1 MNKAYTSYVPINQKW
16 AKQIPS
22 HWDARRMKAVFAMR
36 KERNNPIVTENI
48 LSLTAK
54 QGVVPY
60 AEKEGTGGNKPK
72 SDLTQ
77 YNVCHENDLLVNCM
91 NVVSGAAGVSRYY
104 GAISP
109 VYYAF
114 YPHKDENIWYYHYIF
129 RLLPFQRSLV
139 GLGKGILMHESEDG
153 TLTSVR
159 MRISM
164 DYLGNV
170 LLPVPPREEQ
180 DQIVQFLD
188 WKVSGINKLI
198 AVKQKQIATL
208 KEFMQAEIEEQL
220 YAYPV
225 VSVVRLKQ
233 LGTFFKGGGFSR
245 DNLVEDEDYPAILY
259 GDIYTQYEYKT
270 SIITHHIDG
279 NAYSTSRKISKGDI
293 VMAGTGETKDEIG
306 KSILYM
312 GEQIVA
318 VGGDVIVF
326 HPNEGTN
333 VEYLLYQ
340 LYSQASLKHRYING
354 KGDIIVHIYPTA
366 LGNTI
371 ITLPG
376 EAEQNKAV
384 ARINKIIDQVNKAIT
399 VLTDEISVL
408 REYRVRLVADTV
420 TGKIDVRGIEIPE
433 YEFVDEDND
442 NVDENLEQGADE
454 PPEEE

>member
-1 MNKAYTSYVPINQKW
+1 MYALAMEKSICGCVDLPLLSVYLDVGVIPFSAKTEKRTNVTSKDLSKYQRVDCGDFVLNNQQAWRGSVGISFDTGIVSPAYIVLSMN
-16 AKQIPS
+16 
-22 HWDARRMKAVFAMR
+22 D
-36 KERNNPIVTENI
+36 I
-48 LSLTAK
+48 L
-54 QGVVPY
+54 
-60 AEKEGTGGNKPK
+60 N
-72 SDLTQ
+72 
-77 YNVCHENDLLVNCM
+77 
-91 NVVSGAAGVSRYY
+91 SRYANY
-104 GAISP
+104 LLRSRIMVDQYLINSKSVGSIQR
-109 VYYAF
+109 
-114 YPHKDENIWYYHYIF
+114 NIYWPALK
-129 RLLPFQRSLV
+129 RA
-139 GLGKGILMHESEDG
+139 
-153 TLTSVR
+153 SV
-159 MRISM
+159 
-164 DYLGNV
+164 
-170 LLPVPPREEQ
+170 PVPPRDEQ
-180 DQIVQFLD
+180 DQIVRFLD

-340 LYSQASLKHRYING
+340 LYSQAALKHRYING

-376 EAEQNKAV
+376 EADQNKVV
-384 ARINKIIDQVNKAIT
+384 AIINEIIDQVKKAIT

>member
-1 MNKAYTSYVPINQKW
+1 MSGYENYTLSPVPWIKQMPGHWRLVRGKNLYQKMQRPTSDTDEVVTCFRDGTVTLRKNRRTTGFTESLKEIGYQGIRKGDLVIHVMDAFAGSIGVSDSDGKGTPVYSVCQAKGNSNNQYY
-16 AKQIPS
+16 ALLLREM
-22 HWDARRMKAVFAMR
+22 ARSGYIQSLYRGIRERSSDFRFEVFA
-36 KERNNPIVTENI
+36 
-48 LSLTAK
+48 A
-54 QGVVPY
+54 Q
-60 AEKEGTGGNKPK
+60 
-72 SDLTQ
+72 
-77 YNVCHENDLLVNCM
+77 
-91 NVVSGAAGVSRYY
+91 
-104 GAISP
+104 
-109 VYYAF
+109 F
-114 YPHKDENIWYYHYIF
+114 Y
-129 RLLPFQRSLV
+129 
-139 GLGKGILMHESEDG
+139 
-153 TLTSVR
+153 
-159 MRISM
+159 
-164 DYLGNV
+164 
-170 LLPVPPREEQ
+170 PVPPREEQ
-180 DQIVQFLD
+180 DQIVRFLD

-208 KEFMQAEIEEQL
+208 KEFMQAEIEKQL
-220 YAYPV
+220 CAYPV

-245 DNLVEDEDYPAILY
+245 DNLVEDEEYPAILY

-279 NAYSTSRKISKGDI
+279 TAYSASRKILKGDI

-312 GEQIVA
+312 GDQIVA
-318 VGGDVIVF
+318 AGGDVIVF
-326 HPNEGTN
+326 HPNGGIN

-340 LYSQASLKHRYING
+340 LYSQAALKHRYING

-376 EAEQNKAV
+376 EADQNKVV
-384 ARINKIIDQVNKAIT
+384 AIINEIIDQVKKAIA

-433 YEFVDEDND
+433 YEFVDEDTDTGNED
-442 NVDENLEQGADE
+442 GS
-454 PPEEE
+454 EEETEEQED

>member
-1 MNKAYTSYVPINQKW
+1 MSKYQSYTAYASLWNKSF
-16 AKQIPS
+16 PS
-22 HWDARRMKAVFAMR
+22 HWSVLPMYALA
-36 KERNNPIVTENI
+36 KEKSICGCVDLPL
-48 LSLTAK
+48 LSVYLDVGVIPFSAK
-54 QGVVPY
+54 
-60 AEKEGTGGNKPK
+60 AEKRTNVTSKDLSKYQRVDCGDFVLNNQQAWRGSVGISFDTGIVSPAYIVL
-72 SDLTQ
+72 SM
-77 YNVCHENDLLVNCM
+77 NDMLN
-91 NVVSGAAGVSRYY
+91 SRYANY
-104 GAISP
+104 LLRSRIMVDQYLINSKSVGSIQR
-109 VYYAF
+109 
-114 YPHKDENIWYYHYIF
+114 NIYWPALK
-129 RLLPFQRSLV
+129 R
-139 GLGKGILMHESEDG
+139 
-153 TLTSVR
+153 TSV
-159 MRISM
+159 
-164 DYLGNV
+164 
-170 LLPVPPREEQ
+170 PVPPREEQ
-180 DQIVQFLD
+180 DQIVRFLD
-188 WKVSGINKLI
+188 WKVSSINKLI

-371 ITLPG
+371 ITLPR
-376 EAEQNKAV
+376 EADQNKAV
-384 ARINKIIDQVNKAIT
+384 ARINEIIDQVNKAIT
-399 VLTDEISVL
+399 VLTDEIYVL

-433 YEFVDEDND
+433 YEFVDEDTDTENED
-442 NVDENLEQGADE
+442 DSEEKTDEQED
-454 PPEEE
+454 

>member
-1 MNKAYTSYVPINQKW
+1 MSGYENYTLSPVPWIKQMPGHWGLVRGKNLYQKMQRPTSDTDEVVTCFRDGTVTLRKNRRTTGFTESLKEIGYQGIRKGDLVIHVMDAFAGSIGVSDSDGKGTPVYSVCQAKGNSNNQYY
-16 AKQIPS
+16 ALLLREM
-22 HWDARRMKAVFAMR
+22 ARSGYIQSLYRGIRERSSDFRFEVFA
-36 KERNNPIVTENI
+36 
-48 LSLTAK
+48 A
-54 QGVVPY
+54 Q
-60 AEKEGTGGNKPK
+60 
-72 SDLTQ
+72 
-77 YNVCHENDLLVNCM
+77 
-91 NVVSGAAGVSRYY
+91 
-104 GAISP
+104 
-109 VYYAF
+109 F
-114 YPHKDENIWYYHYIF
+114 Y
-129 RLLPFQRSLV
+129 
-139 GLGKGILMHESEDG
+139 
-153 TLTSVR
+153 
-159 MRISM
+159 
-164 DYLGNV
+164 
-170 LLPVPPREEQ
+170 PVPPREEQ
-180 DQIVQFLD
+180 DQIVRFLD

-208 KEFMQAEIEEQL
+208 KEFMQAEIEKQL
-220 YAYPV
+220 CAYPV

-245 DNLVEDEDYPAILY
+245 DNLVEDEEYPAILY

-279 NAYSTSRKISKGDI
+279 TAYSASRKILKGDI

-312 GEQIVA
+312 GDQIVA
-318 VGGDVIVF
+318 AGGDVIVF
-326 HPNEGTN
+326 HPNGGIN

-340 LYSQASLKHRYING
+340 LYSQAALKHRYING

-376 EAEQNKAV
+376 EADQNKVV
-384 ARINKIIDQVNKAIT
+384 AIINEIIDQVKKAIA

-433 YEFVDEDND
+433 YEFVDEDTDTGNED
-442 NVDENLEQGADE
+442 GS
-454 PPEEE
+454 EEETEEQED

>member
-1 MNKAYTSYVPINQKW
+1 
-16 AKQIPS
+16 
-22 HWDARRMKAVFAMR
+22 
-36 KERNNPIVTENI
+36 
-48 LSLTAK
+48 
-54 QGVVPY
+54 
-60 AEKEGTGGNKPK
+60 
-72 SDLTQ
+72 
-77 YNVCHENDLLVNCM
+77 
-91 NVVSGAAGVSRYY
+91 
-104 GAISP
+104 
-109 VYYAF
+109 
-114 YPHKDENIWYYHYIF
+114 
-129 RLLPFQRSLV
+129 
-139 GLGKGILMHESEDG
+139 MHESEDG

-198 AVKQKQIATL
+198 AVKQKQIVTL

-233 LGTFFKGGGFSR
+233 LGTFFKGSGFSR

-376 EAEQNKAV
+376 EADQNKAV
-384 ARINKIIDQVNKAIT
+384 ARINEIIDQVNKTIT
-399 VLTDEISVL
+399 VLKDEISVL

-433 YEFVDEDND
+433 YEFADEDND

>member
-1 MNKAYTSYVPINQKW
+1 
-16 AKQIPS
+16 
-22 HWDARRMKAVFAMR
+22 
-36 KERNNPIVTENI
+36 
-48 LSLTAK
+48 
-54 QGVVPY
+54 
-60 AEKEGTGGNKPK
+60 
-72 SDLTQ
+72 
-77 YNVCHENDLLVNCM
+77 M

-180 DQIVQFLD
+180 DQIVRFLD

-208 KEFMQAEIEEQL
+208 KEFMQAEIEKQL
-220 YAYPV
+220 CAYPV

-245 DNLVEDEDYPAILY
+245 DNLVEDEEYPAILY

-279 NAYSTSRKISKGDI
+279 TAYSASRKILKGDI

-312 GEQIVA
+312 GDQIVA
-318 VGGDVIVF
+318 AGGDVIVF
-326 HPNEGTN
+326 HPNEGIN

-340 LYSQASLKHRYING
+340 LYSQAALKHRYING

-376 EAEQNKAV
+376 EADQNKVV
-384 ARINKIIDQVNKAIT
+384 ARINEIIDQVKKAIA

-433 YEFVDEDND
+433 YVFVDEDTDTD
-442 NVDENLEQGADE
+442 NEDDG
-454 PPEEE
+454 EEEIEEQEDE

>member
-1 MNKAYTSYVPINQKW
+1 MNKYNTHTQFLDIWISK
-16 AKQIPS
+16 IP
-22 HWDARRMKAVFAMR
+22 ARWQAHKMKHLFS
-36 KERNNPIVTENI
+36 ERSEKGYPNEPLLVASQNM
-48 LSLTAK
+48 
-54 QGVVPY
+54 GVVPKNVYGNRTVEAQKDLHLLKLVRVGDFVISLRSFQGGLEY
-60 AEKEGTGGNKPK
+60 A
-72 SDLTQ
+72 
-77 YNVCHENDLLVNCM
+77 
-91 NVVSGAAGVSRYY
+91 YY
-104 GAISP
+104 QGIISP
-109 VYYAF
+109 AYTILIPHEPMSGSYFRYLAKSKPFIGLLTLCVTGIREGQNIDYAKLKN
-114 YPHKDENIWYYHYIF
+114 H
-129 RLLPFQRSLV
+129 
-139 GLGKGILMHESEDG
+139 
-153 TLTSVR
+153 
-159 MRISM
+159 
-164 DYLGNV
+164 

-180 DQIVQFLD
+180 DQIVRFLD

-408 REYRVRLVADTV
+408 REYRVRIVADTV
-420 TGKIDVRGIEIPE
+420 TGKIDVRGIDVPE
-433 YEFVDEDND
+433 YEYVEETIDDNNEDC
-442 NVDENLEQGADE
+442 
-454 PPEEE
+454 EEETE

>member
-1 MNKAYTSYVPINQKW
+1 MIELSVVKRWKKQRLSTLFAENSCKNQGCLKTHALQFFFGTIIPKKSY
-16 AKQIPS
+16 
-22 HWDARRMKAVFAMR
+22 
-36 KERNNPIVTENI
+36 
-48 LSLTAK
+48 
-54 QGVVPY
+54 
-60 AEKEGTGGNKPK
+60 
-72 SDLTQ
+72 DLTEDLIRIYEKYIIVSPGDLVLNGLNLNYDFVSQ
-77 YNVCHENDLLVNCM
+77 RIGLVKENGIITSAYVILRPRKSVNYAYYCYLFKAMDAKKLFHGMGSGIRLTLSYKDLKN
-91 NVVSGAAGVSRYY
+91 Y
-104 GAISP
+104 
-109 VYYAF
+109 F
-114 YPHKDENIWYYHYIF
+114 
-129 RLLPFQRSLV
+129 
-139 GLGKGILMHESEDG
+139 
-153 TLTSVR
+153 
-159 MRISM
+159 
-164 DYLGNV
+164 
-170 LLPVPPREEQ
+170 LPVPPRDEQ
-180 DQIVQFLD
+180 DQIVRFLD

>member
-1 MNKAYTSYVPINQKW
+1 MSGYQSYTAYASLWNESL
-16 AKQIPS
+16 PS
-22 HWDARRMKAVFAMR
+22 HWSVLPMYALA
-36 KERNNPIVTENI
+36 KEKSICGCVDLPL
-48 LSLTAK
+48 LSVYLDVGVIPFSAK
-54 QGVVPY
+54 
-60 AEKEGTGGNKPK
+60 AEKRTNVTSKDLSKYQRVDCGDFVLNNQQAWRGSVGISFDTGIVSPAYIVL
-72 SDLTQ
+72 SM
-77 YNVCHENDLLVNCM
+77 NDMLN
-91 NVVSGAAGVSRYY
+91 SRYANY
-104 GAISP
+104 LLRSRIMVDQYLINSKSVGSIQR
-109 VYYAF
+109 
-114 YPHKDENIWYYHYIF
+114 NIYWPALK
-129 RLLPFQRSLV
+129 R
-139 GLGKGILMHESEDG
+139 
-153 TLTSVR
+153 TSV
-159 MRISM
+159 
-164 DYLGNV
+164 L
-170 LLPVPPREEQ
+170 VPPREEQ
-180 DQIVQFLD
+180 DQIVRFLD

-208 KEFMQAEIEEQL
+208 KEFMQAEIEKQL
-220 YAYPV
+220 CAYPV

-245 DNLVEDEDYPAILY
+245 DNLVEDEEYPAILY

-279 NAYSTSRKISKGDI
+279 TAYSASRKILKGDI

-312 GEQIVA
+312 GDQIVA
-318 VGGDVIVF
+318 AGGDVIVF
-326 HPNEGTN
+326 HPNGGIN

-340 LYSQASLKHRYING
+340 LYSQAALKHRYING

-376 EAEQNKAV
+376 EADQNKVV
-384 ARINKIIDQVNKAIT
+384 AIINEIIDQVKKAIA

-433 YEFVDEDND
+433 YEFVDEDTDTGNED
-442 NVDENLEQGADE
+442 GS
-454 PPEEE
+454 EEETEEQED

>member
-1 MNKAYTSYVPINQKW
+1 MSGYENYTLSPVPWIKQMPEHWGLVRGKNLYQKMQRPTSDTDEVVTCFRDGTVTLRKNRRTTGFTESLKEIGYQGIRKGDLVIHVMDAFAGSIGVSDSDGKGTPVYSVCQAKGNSNNQYY
-16 AKQIPS
+16 ALLLREM
-22 HWDARRMKAVFAMR
+22 ARSGYIQSLYRGIRERSSDFRFEVFA
-36 KERNNPIVTENI
+36 
-48 LSLTAK
+48 A
-54 QGVVPY
+54 Q
-60 AEKEGTGGNKPK
+60 
-72 SDLTQ
+72 
-77 YNVCHENDLLVNCM
+77 
-91 NVVSGAAGVSRYY
+91 
-104 GAISP
+104 
-109 VYYAF
+109 F
-114 YPHKDENIWYYHYIF
+114 Y
-129 RLLPFQRSLV
+129 
-139 GLGKGILMHESEDG
+139 
-153 TLTSVR
+153 
-159 MRISM
+159 
-164 DYLGNV
+164 
-170 LLPVPPREEQ
+170 PVPPREEQ
-180 DQIVQFLD
+180 DQIVRFLD
-188 WKVSGINKLI
+188 WKVSSINKLI

-208 KEFMQAEIEEQL
+208 KEFMQTEIEKQL

-245 DNLVEDEDYPAILY
+245 DNLVEDEEYPAILY

-279 NAYSTSRKISKGDI
+279 TAYSASRKILKGDI

-312 GEQIVA
+312 GDQIVA

-326 HPNEGTN
+326 HPNEGIN

-340 LYSQASLKHRYING
+340 LYCQAALKHRYING

-371 ITLPG
+371 ITLPR
-376 EAEQNKAV
+376 EADQNKV
-384 ARINKIIDQVNKAIT
+384 VSRINEIIDQVKKAIA

-408 REYRVRLVADTV
+408 REYRVRIVADTV

-442 NVDENLEQGADE
+442 ADNE
-454 PPEEE
+454 DGCEEEIQE